1 MLITDIGI
9 HVFIPETFIKCPLCA
24 SHQFLI
30 SIFIRNLS
38 FATCLS
44 SPSTSPEYM
53 SQISMPAGG
62 NHWLVSRCLA
72 SIAEHL
78 FPPEKALMNKGSQE
92 AAFLSCNAFS
102 FPNQKKIFFNC
113 VSLGAISPALHTPA
127 PAVSE
132 ALPAGKGRRPWLA
145 SIKTLMSVRYG
156 RTSKEADDNVPNKRN
171 IIFWQ
176 EKYQKVKRKGEIFSS
191 ITECSAQVLK

>member
-44 SPSTSPEYM
+44 SSSTSTEYM

-62 NHWLVSRCLA
+62 NHWLVSRCPA
-72 SIAEHL
+72 SIAEYL
-78 FPPEKALMNKGSQE
+78 FPPEKALMKQGQPGSSLS
-92 AAFLSCNAFS
+92 FLQCFY
-102 FPNQKKIFFNC
+102 FPQPKKKFFFNC
-113 VSLGAISPALHTPA
+113 VSLGAISPTSTYTCPSISQ
-127 PAVSE
+127 VV
-132 ALPAGKGRRPWLA
+132 PAGKGRRPWLA
-145 SIKTLMSVRYG
+145 SIKTLISVNSG
-156 RTSKEADDNVPNKRN
+156 RTSKEAGDNVPN
-171 IIFWQ
+171 
-176 EKYQKVKRKGEIFSS
+176 
-191 ITECSAQVLK
+191 